1 MRRILRSLIED
12 VFERHDSAEF
22 LFVIIAICVGIAYIV
37 TLLGLTASAGEF
49 VAVFVVSSGAHRK
62 RALQYVMPFQVVFA
76 AVFFASIGMLL
87 DPAFV
92 VDHAGEVLLFALV
105 VVVLKAAVVFGSTR
119 ALHQPAPVAA
129 SSALLLAQIGEF
141 SFVLS
146 TVGTAAG
153 LTLAGRADGE
163 QMLIAVAVLLIA
175 LTPVLHAAGGRL
187 ARRLDPVTGPTTV

>member
-1 MRRILRSLIED
+1 M
-12 VFERHDSAEF
+12 
-22 LFVIIAICVGIAYIV
+22 
-37 TLLGLTASAGEF
+37 
-49 VAVFVVSSGAHRK
+49 SSGEHRK

-87 DPAFV
+87 DPSFV
-92 VDHAGEVLLFALV
+92 VDHAGEVLLFALAV
-105 VVVLKAAVVFGSTR
+105 VALKAMVVFGSAR
-119 ALHQPAPVAA
+119 ALHQTLPVAA
-129 SSALLLAQIGEF
+129 GSALLLAQIGEF

-175 LTPVLHAAGGRL
+175 LTPVLHTLGERL
-187 ARRLDPVTGPTTV
+187 ARRLDHHGAA